1 MTRRT
6 NEPLLQSLFE
16 RVEWAGNILKIPE
29 WIIEDEIKL
38 FKDHEITKGKL
49 RVDMDSGPPER
60 FSATVVL
67 HCQPYYHDKPYKG
80 GIRLSNTVTPSILRV
95 LAFEMTFK
103 CGIVDLEFG
112 GGKAGIKISKP
123 VNKYSSKE
131 ITRIIEAFADSFI
144 NEAKVISPRYYVP
157 ATDMGT
163 TAENMDTIH
172 GKFWEAVRNG
182 LSIPGGSVGTPV
194 TGRTVKNG
202 GIPGRE
208 QATALVGLI
217 VLEKLREKMSGFPV
231 LPPKPTMIVQGT
243 GQVGGNVIRMA
254 AERGFLI
261 VGVSNI
267 TGAVFNPSGIDISEL
282 PKKSTGSIDPNG
294 SLSHVTGEHCDQNE
308 FLTKPCDILVPAA
321 MENVITQTNADKIN
335 CKVVLELANHPMTDQ
350 ANTLLSNR
358 GVLIIPDIFANAGGV
373 SASFWEWAL
382 SFGQARHTIQIPETL
397 DDVHYKLNAQ
407 MEEATKQILWYA
419 QRYNA
424 DLRGNVD
431 LRGAAWLKGVQR
443 VSERLIAKHGDRWSP
458 K

>member
-1 MTRRT
+1 MVRKSSD
-6 NEPLLQSLFE
+6 PLLQSLYE
-16 RVEWAGNILKIPE
+16 KVEWAGRLLNVPE

-49 RVDMDSGPPER
+49 RVDMDNGPSER

-112 GGKAGIKISKP
+112 GGKAGIKIAKP
-123 VNKYSSKE
+123 INQYSSKE
-131 ITRIIEAFADSFI
+131 ITRMIEAFSDAFI
-144 NEAKVISPRYYVP
+144 SEAKVISPRYYVP

-163 TAENMDTIH
+163 TPENMDTIH

-182 LSIPGGSVGTPV
+182 LSIPAGSVGTPV

-202 GIPGRE
+202 GMPGRE
-208 QATALVGLI
+208 EATALVGLI
-217 VLEKLREKMSGFPV
+217 VLEKLREKIPNFPV
-231 LPPKPTMIVQGT
+231 LPPKPSIIVQGT
-243 GQVGGNVIRMA
+243 GQVGGNLIRMA
-254 AERGFLI
+254 PERGLL
-261 VGVSNI
+261 VTGVSNI

-282 PKKSTGSIDPNG
+282 PKKLNGSIDPNG
-294 SLSHVTGEHCDQNE
+294 SLSQVTGEHCDPNE
-308 FLTKPCDILVPAA
+308 FLTKPCDILAPAA
-321 MENVITQTNADKIN
+321 MENVITQTNAHKID
-335 CKVVLELANHPMTDQ
+335 CKIILELANHPMTSQ
-350 ANTLLSNR
+350 ANVILSNR
-358 GVLIIPDIFANAGGV
+358 GVFIIPDIFANAGGV

-397 DDVHYKLNAQ
+397 EDVRSKLNAQ
-407 MEEATKQILWYA
+407 MEEATNQILWYA
-419 QRYNA
+419 KKY
-424 DLRGNVD
+424 NVD
-431 LRGAAWLKGVQR
+431 LYGAAWLKGVQR
-443 VSERLIAKHGDRWSP
+443 VSERLIAKHNDRWSP